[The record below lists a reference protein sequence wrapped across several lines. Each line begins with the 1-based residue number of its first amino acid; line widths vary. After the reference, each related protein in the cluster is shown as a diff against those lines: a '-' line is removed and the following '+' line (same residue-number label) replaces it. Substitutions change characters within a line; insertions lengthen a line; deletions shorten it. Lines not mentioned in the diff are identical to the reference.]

1 MLWQNRRISLLLAI
15 NFRRFLLYR
24 QVSVV
29 HVSRRIHA
37 HPLLVGVPV
46 APCFVED
53 ARCVQPPYLSRF
65 VYLFVVG
72 FGWFLQVI
80 EVEQVHD
87 GLGLGGEPGV
97 TVIFGVSVAEFGV
110 VEGGVENLEGGHAL
124 VQFFVGQIPL
134 ERSWR
139 FVELK

>member
-1 MLWQNRRISLLLAI
+1 M
-15 NFRRFLLYR
+15 
-24 QVSVV
+24 

-46 APCFVED
+46 APCLVED

-124 VQFFVGQIPL
+124 VQFFVG
-134 ERSWR
+134 
-139 FVELK
+139 